1 MQKAPHLFYLVRFS
15 HIAFGLDINIFWELA
30 IRILQ
35 SDEQSSK
42 SENSSEVIPGGRVIF
57 ESEVQHSKADD
68 SIELTEEGI
77 EISFNEVHFSNAD
90 DPIDA
95 IDGGC
100 FISVGDVFH
109 SNGKFIFSIFD
120 AKFI

>member
-1 MQKAPHLFYLVRFS
+1 M
-15 HIAFGLDINIFWELA
+15 
-30 IRILQ
+30 
-35 SDEQSSK
+35 
-42 SENSSEVIPGGRVIF
+42 IPGRRVIF

-90 DPIDA
+90 DLIDA